1 VNVPRAAKLVAAGGV
16 VAGAAAAAAVAASPV
31 LRDEAR
37 RLSRLA
43 RPLGPRQPDAPIPPL
58 LPPGRVVDL
67 PGRGEIFLRDTG
79 ANPDAFG
86 DTPDAGRPTVL
97 LLHGWTVSAD
107 LNFFTSF
114 DELSPAYRVV
124 APDHRGHGRGLR
136 SEQPFSLED
145 CADDAAALLRHL
157 GLGPAV
163 VVGYSMGGAIA
174 LLLWHRH
181 PALVAGIVFSGTAL
195 EWRDSVKDRLVW
207 RGMSVFEVVLRNGT
221 GDGLVER
228 VLRETVEECP
238 TLEPYRAWVTGEF
251 HRGHPA
257 DLAGAGRAL
266 SNYDGRPLAAGID
279 VPCAVVVT
287 TRDQLV
293 APAKQRRLA
302 RATRAHVFEVDG
314 DHLAPFNRGP
324 QFAAALRAA
333 IDHVSPPR

>member
-1 VNVPRAAKLVAAGGV
+1 VNVGRTAKLLAVGGV
-16 VAGAAAAAAVAASPV
+16 VAGTAAAAAVAASPV

-37 RLSRLA
+37 RLSRRA
-43 RPLGPRQPDAPIPPL
+43 RPRDRRQPDAPIPPP

-67 PGRGEIFLRDTG
+67 PGRGEVFVRDTG
-79 ANPDAFG
+79 TLDPEFSG
-86 DTPDAGRPTVL
+86 DTPGLPPVL

-124 APDHRGHGRGLR
+124 ALDHRGHGRGLR

-174 LLLWHRH
+174 LLLCHRH

-195 EWRDSVKDRLVW
+195 EWQESAKDRLVW
-207 RGMSVFEVVLRNGT
+207 RGMSVFEVALRNGT

-228 VLRETVEECP
+228 VLRETVADSP
-238 TLEPYRAWVTGEF
+238 TLESYRAWLTGEF
-251 HRGHPA
+251 HRGYPT

-266 SNYDGRPLAAGID
+266 SAYDGRPLAAGVH

-293 APAKQRRLA
+293 PPRKQRQLA
-302 RATRAHVFEVDG
+302 QATRARIFEVDG
-314 DHLAPFNRGP
+314 DHLAPLNRGP
-324 QFAAALRAA
+324 QFAATLRTA
-333 IDHVSPPR
+333 IDHVAPAR

>member
-1 VNVPRAAKLVAAGGV
+1 MNVSRAAKLMAAGGV

-43 RPLGPRQPDAPIPPL
+43 RPLGERQPEAPIPPP
-58 LPPGRVVDL
+58 LPPGRVVEL
-67 PGRGEIFLRDTG
+67 PGRGEIFVRDTG
-79 ANPDAFG
+79 TEAPA
-86 DTPDAGRPTVL
+86 VL

-107 LNFFTSF
+107 LNFFTCF
-114 DELSPAYRVV
+114 DELSRAYRVV

-136 SEQPFSLED
+136 AEQPFSLED

-163 VVGYSMGGAIA
+163 AVGYSMGGAVA

-195 EWRDSVKDRLVW
+195 EWHESAKDRLVW
-207 RGMSVFEVVLRNGT
+207 RGMTLFEVALRNGT

-228 VLRETVEECP
+228 VLRETVEESP
-238 TLEPYRAWVTGEF
+238 MLAPYRAWVSGEF
-251 HRGHPA
+251 HRGHPT

-279 VPCAVVVT
+279 VPCAVVLT

-293 APAKQRRLA
+293 APAKQRQLA
-302 RATRAHVFEVDG
+302 RATRARIFEIDG
-314 DHLAPFNRGP
+314 DHQAPFNRGP
-324 QFAAALRAA
+324 QFAAALRTA
-333 IDHVSPPR
+333 IDHVSGA